1 MQDKTIFIIS
11 DKLTDSCSQRRQTVW
26 GPRLRKYRRVQ
37 QVAHAYLDLMSYR
50 AKVSRQ
56 RRTLEGELG

>member
-1 MQDKTIFIIS
+1 MQDKTTFIIS

-37 QVAHAYLDLMSYR
+37 QVAHAYPDLMSYR

-56 RRTLEGELG
+56 RRTLKGELG